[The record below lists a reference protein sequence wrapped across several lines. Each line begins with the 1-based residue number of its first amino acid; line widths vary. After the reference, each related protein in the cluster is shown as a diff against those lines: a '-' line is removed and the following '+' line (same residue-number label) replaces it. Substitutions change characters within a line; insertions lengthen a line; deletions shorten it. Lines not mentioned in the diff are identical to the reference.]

1 MALFGNK
8 KQNTKANADAPKQ
21 EVSPVAVL
29 GRDLSG
35 VIVKP
40 HVTEKAVMAG
50 ERSVYVFE
58 VRRDANKYDIRDAVK
73 EIFGV
78 TPVKV
83 RTVTQKP
90 RSFMS
95 RSRGRRISVK
105 GLKKAY
111 VYLKK
116 GDTINLV

>member
-8 KQNTKANADAPKQ
+8 KQNTEAKVNVPKQ
-21 EVSPVAVL
+21 EISPVAAL
-29 GRDLSG
+29 GRDLSS

-40 HVTEKAVMAG
+40 HVTEKGVMAS
-50 ERSVYVFE
+50 ERGVYVFE
-58 VRRDANKYDIRDAVK
+58 VHAKATKYDIRDAVK

-83 RTVTQKP
+83 HTVTQKP

-95 RSRGRRISVK
+95 RSRGRRIGVK

-116 GDTINLV
+116 GDTISLV